1 MAFKYVPYTFRDGEI
16 IEPTRVLENMRVL
29 ATEFNGKLDRD
40 NLPEDAITESML
52 EANAL
57 HEIQNIRSFPND
69 VSGSN
74 GELDWD
80 KVVVG
85 STTLQATEDS
95 VLICSFGARL
105 KWTSVTATATFDY
118 IDSANVADGSE
129 NIQVSQ
135 ERTAQAYFEL
145 VANGTVISKS
155 DNHTFLRIYDSLY
168 LSGAFPVLAGTVN
181 IEVRMRVVT
190 DTQNDL
196 GISVSLD
203 RRILNTKLKK
213 R

>member
-16 IEPTRVLENMRVL
+16 IEPTRVLENMRVV

-57 HEIQNIRSFPND
+57 HEIQNITSFPND
-69 VSGSN
+69 VSQSN

-105 KWTSVTATATFDY
+105 KWTSVTANATFDY

-129 NIQVSQ
+129 NIQVNE

-145 VANGTVISKS
+145 VVNGTVISKS
-155 DNHTFLRIYDSLY
+155 ENHTFLRIYDSLY

-181 IEVRMRVVT
+181 IEA
-190 DTQNDL
+190 
-196 GISVSLD
+196 SCY
-203 RRILNTKLKK
+203 
-213 R
+213 